1 MYTTFKMCEKKN
13 YNRLVNL
20 LRVVGATI
28 SLIYIAVS
36 AFVLGIL
43 EWTVN
48 QFWFWIEFI
57 QAVIAP

>member
-1 MYTTFKMCEKKN
+1 MCEKKN